1 MGIPRHAYVVLLGG
15 LLAISVSPI
24 LVRYA
29 AEAPGDVVAVWRTVT
44 AAALLAVPA
53 LLRSRAEIASFT
65 RREWTLIGTAGVFLG
80 LHFVAFISSLYYTTV
95 SSASV
100 LVSLSPIFMG
110 IIGWVLLRERLTR
123 REILGI
129 AVAISATVVLQLT
142 QGEAVVDAARPFLG
156 NTLALTAAALVAVY
170 LIIGRVVRQ
179 HRSWLAYVAPLYA
192 VTALTTLSVAL
203 VRGTPLFGWPW
214 YIYGLCI
221 LMALIPQLLGHGAFN
236 YAIKYFPAAT
246 LGVASLA
253 EPIGASALALGLFGE
268 VPTLPGVAAMT
279 VILVSVAFV
288 LYTPKASSGSS

>member
-1 MGIPRHAYVVLLGG
+1 MGIPRHVYVVLLGG

-29 AEAPGDVVAVWRTVT
+29 AEAPGEVVAVWRTVT
-44 AAALLAVPA
+44 AALLLAVPA
-53 LLRSRAEIASFT
+53 FVRSRAEIASFS
-65 RREWTLIGTAGVFLG
+65 RREWTLIGTAGIFLG

-95 SSASV
+95 ASASV

-123 REILGI
+123 REVIGI
-129 AVAISATVVLQLT
+129 VVAIAATIMLQMT
-142 QGEAVVDAARPFLG
+142 QGEAAVEAAHPLLG
-156 NTLALTAAALVAVY
+156 NSLALTAAALVAVY

-192 VTALTTLSVAL
+192 VTALTTLTVAL
-203 VRGTPLFGWPW
+203 LRGSSLFGWPW
-214 YIYGLCI
+214 YIYGLCV

-253 EPIGASALALGLFGE
+253 EPIGASMLALGLFGE

-279 VILVSVAFV
+279 VILLSVAFV